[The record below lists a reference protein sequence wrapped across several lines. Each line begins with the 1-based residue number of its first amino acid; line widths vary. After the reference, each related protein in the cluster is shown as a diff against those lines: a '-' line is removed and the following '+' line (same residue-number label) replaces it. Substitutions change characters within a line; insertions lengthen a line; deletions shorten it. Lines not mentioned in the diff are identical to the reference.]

1 MAKTAHIEGEPN
13 ARTAEGIRDMAET
26 TMPPADAPKK
36 RAAKKKVEDAVAS
49 IAPAVE
55 QAAETAKGRFSKAIE
70 EAKAGAE
77 AFKGEAMEKGAA
89 YKAKVTGTTADW
101 VDEAKVYAGQAKEKG
116 AALAVEGKTRAS
128 DALTT
133 LGKTISDTAPTIDEK
148 LGVQYGDYARSAA
161 RSIQEAAA
169 KLEAKDLNEL
179 GDDVKDFVKKSPG
192 VAVGV
197 AAVAGFVIARMLSGK
212 SDD

>member
-1 MAKTAHIEGEPN
+1 MA
-13 ARTAEGIRDMAET
+13 DT

-36 RAAKKKVEDAVAS
+36 RAAKKKVEEAVAA
-49 IAPAVE
+49 IGPAVE
-55 QAAETAKGRFSKAIE
+55 QASESAKGRFSKAIE

-77 AFKGEAMEKGAA
+77 ALKGEAMEKGAA
-89 YKAKVTGTTADW
+89 YKAKVSGTTSDW

>member
-1 MAKTAHIEGEPN
+1 MA
-13 ARTAEGIRDMAET
+13 DT
-26 TMPPADAPKK
+26 TMPPADALKK
-36 RAAKKKVEDAVAS
+36 RAAKKKIDDAVAAV
-49 IAPAVE
+49 APAV
-55 QAAETAKGRFSKAIE
+55 AETTANAKGRFSKAIE

-77 AFKGEAMEKGAA
+77 ALKGEALEKGAA
-89 YKAKVTGTTADW
+89 YKAKVSGTTADW

-116 AALAVEGKTRAS
+116 AVLAVEGKARAS

-133 LGKTISDTAPTIDEK
+133 LGKTISETAPTIDEK

-169 KLEAKDLNEL
+169 KLEAKDLGEL

-192 VAVGV
+192 VAIGV
-197 AAVAGFVIARMLSGK
+197 AAVAGFAIAKLLSGR
-212 SDD
+212 SED

>member
-1 MAKTAHIEGEPN
+1 MAKTAHIEGEPK
-13 ARTAEGIRDMAET
+13 ARTAEGIRDMADT

-55 QAAETAKGRFSKAIE
+55 QAAESAKGRFSKAIE

-77 AFKGEAMEKGAA
+77 ALKGEAMEKGAA
-89 YKAKVTGTTADW
+89 YKAKVSGTTADW

>member
-1 MAKTAHIEGEPN
+1 
-13 ARTAEGIRDMAET
+13 MAET

-36 RAAKKKVEDAVAS
+36 RTPKKTADEAVTAAVA
-49 IAPAVE
+49 AT
-55 QAAETAKGRFSKAIE
+55 ETATESAKGRFTKAIE

-77 AFKGEAMEKGAA
+77 ALKGEALEKGAA
-89 YKAKVTGTTADW
+89 YKAKVSGTTADW
-101 VDEAKVYAGQAKEKG
+101 MDEAKTYAGQAREKG

-133 LGKTISDTAPTIDEK
+133 LGKTISDNAATIDEK

-161 RSIQEAAA
+161 RSIQETAA
-169 KLEAKDLNEL
+169 KLEAKDLAEL
-179 GDDVKDFVKKSPG
+179 GDDMKEFVRKSPG
-192 VAVGV
+192 VAIGV
-197 AAVAGFVIARMLSGK
+197 AAVAGFAIAKLLSGK

>member
-1 MAKTAHIEGEPN
+1 MANTAHIEGDEN
-13 ARTAEGIRDMAET
+13 ARTAEGIRDMADT

-36 RAAKKKVEDAVAS
+36 RAAKKKVEEAVAA
-49 IAPAVE
+49 IGPAVE
-55 QAAETAKGRFSKAIE
+55 QAAESAKGRFSKAIE

-77 AFKGEAMEKGAA
+77 ALKGEAMEKGAA
-89 YKAKVTGTTADW
+89 YKAKVSGTTSDW

-116 AALAVEGKTRAS
+116 AALAVEGKSRAS